1 MRFIAYNKN
10 PDNNTLLK
18 HGSVQPKGDRKDAEG
33 NRHALTAAYVSQHE
47 GDRERG
53 FAQCLGKQGI
63 SPFPSST
70 SPPPPTAPDDS
81 LDAAPVRPV
90 AALVRRELW
99 RVVQHLSLANDELV
113 QGELVHDLII
123 IPG

>member
-1 MRFIAYNKN
+1 MPGKAG
-10 PDNNTLLK
+10 
-18 HGSVQPKGDRKDAEG
+18 HQSVSFF
-33 NRHALTAAYVSQHE
+33 HL
-47 GDRERG
+47 
-53 FAQCLGKQGI
+53 
-63 SPFPSST
+63 
-70 SPPPPTAPDDS
+70 PPPPTAPDDS

-99 RVVQHLSLANDELV
+99 RVVQHLSLADDELV